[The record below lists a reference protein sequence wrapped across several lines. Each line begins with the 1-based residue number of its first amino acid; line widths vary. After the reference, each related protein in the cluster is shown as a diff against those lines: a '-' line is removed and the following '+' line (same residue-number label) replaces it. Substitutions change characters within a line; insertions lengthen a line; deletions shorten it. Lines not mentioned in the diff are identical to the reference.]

1 MSNETEVALNR
12 LQEHEAIMRLA
23 DDYADDSRRL
33 QVGIPSLKR
42 SELYNA
48 LWKAL
53 KL

>member
-1 MSNETEVALNR
+1 MSETEVAMNRR

-23 DDYADDSRRL
+23 DDYADESRR
-33 QVGIPSLKR
+33 QQIGIPSKKR